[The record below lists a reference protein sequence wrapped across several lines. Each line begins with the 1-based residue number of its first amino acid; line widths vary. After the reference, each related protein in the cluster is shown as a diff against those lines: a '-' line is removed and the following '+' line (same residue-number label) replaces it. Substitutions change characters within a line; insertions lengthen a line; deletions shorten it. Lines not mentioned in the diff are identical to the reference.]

1 MTNGPPGD
9 YWHEHLSADEFYIL
23 PVLTAFAVAYA
34 FLQMAVV
41 ICSIELKSR
50 HMLHATYKIYSF
62 SVVMHLIGVLIELIA
77 YIKYATTGLDTQK
90 VKRAGAVLLGASE
103 TSFLL
108 LLLLL
113 AKGYTTTR
121 GRLPIGT
128 SVKLTVFMCIYSVTY
143 TAIFIYEAKVF
154 DPGEV
159 LYQFES
165 PAGYELIALRIIA
178 WIVFISSTVFTLK
191 LYPEKAN
198 FYYPFNICGTI
209 WFVAG
214 PAFILSANT
223 YIDKWIRESVVCAV
237 LQFISFGGHLSF
249 LILTVPT
256 VANKNFPYHVRTTQ
270 IAAMEITTIEGNT
283 TVERFRHHPY
293 EPAQE
298 QTVIIPL
305 TKRTEEIFEE
315 MYTRNTYG
323 GSKRGDVIT
332 EELPR
337 DLAME
342 NVLNWSMAKNCSDTG
357 GFSKRESIGKIAKL
371 NLNQDI

>member
-191 LYPEKAN
+191 LISRLIFIIRSISAVRYGSSRDQRSFYRQTLTSTNGYGNPSCAPSCNLYPS
-198 FYYPFNICGTI
+198 GDTS
-209 WFVAG
+209 
-214 PAFILSANT
+214 AF
-223 YIDKWIRESVVCAV
+223 
-237 LQFISFGGHLSF
+237 
-249 LILTVPT
+249 
-256 VANKNFPYHVRTTQ
+256 
-270 IAAMEITTIEGNT
+270 
-283 TVERFRHHPY
+283 
-293 EPAQE
+293 
-298 QTVIIPL
+298 
-305 TKRTEEIFEE
+305 
-315 MYTRNTYG
+315 
-323 GSKRGDVIT
+323 
-332 EELPR
+332 
-337 DLAME
+337 
-342 NVLNWSMAKNCSDTG
+342 
-357 GFSKRESIGKIAKL
+357 
-371 NLNQDI
+371 

>member
-1 MTNGPPGD
+1 M
-9 YWHEHLSADEFYIL
+9 
-23 PVLTAFAVAYA
+23 
-34 FLQMAVV
+34 
-41 ICSIELKSR
+41 
-50 HMLHATYKIYSF
+50 
-62 SVVMHLIGVLIELIA
+62 
-77 YIKYATTGLDTQK
+77 
-90 VKRAGAVLLGASE
+90 
-103 TSFLL
+103 
-108 LLLLL
+108 
-113 AKGYTTTR
+113 
-121 GRLPIGT
+121 
-128 SVKLTVFMCIYSVTY
+128 
-143 TAIFIYEAKVF
+143 
-154 DPGEV
+154 
-159 LYQFES
+159 
-165 PAGYELIALRIIA
+165 
-178 WIVFISSTVFTLK
+178 
-191 LYPEKAN
+191 
-198 FYYPFNICGTI
+198 
-209 WFVAG
+209 
-214 PAFILSANT
+214 
-223 YIDKWIRESVVCAV
+223 CAV

-337 DLAME
+337 DVAME

-357 GFSKRESIGKIAKL
+357 GFSKRESIASSNSVFSNENSSK
-371 NLNQDI
+371 NTSRRTSLNQNNGLLTVNGRFNDYVHEVPLELFTVSRMVLKRDDTTKK